1 MSRDA
6 EDHGR
11 NLERVYGPL
20 TWTLYEQLDVSSNP
34 RSPDWLR
41 GLAAGLLPP
50 DGSVLDAG
58 CRDAAHLIQLA
69 RDLPGITGVGVE
81 PVPVHV
87 RAAEEAVV
95 AAGLSD
101 RVKIILGEIATV
113 AGQGRTFDLVWC
125 RDVLE
130 QVADLPGAVADL
142 ARLTGPAGLLVV
154 FTTVTTEL
162 LAPAEAALLGH
173 HLGNVAANLSRDAVE
188 AAFTAAGLA
197 TVATHEIG
205 TEWREWSEE
214 RGRPVSK
221 ALLRLA
227 RLRRDRARFV
237 AAHGAEIVAHVE
249 ANLHWEAYQFLGKL
263 LPIVYVLRPEPDH

>member
-1 MSRDA
+1 MIRDA
-6 EDHGR
+6 EQHGR

-34 RSPDWLR
+34 RSPEWLR

-58 CRDAAHLIQLA
+58 CRDAAHLVQLA
-69 RDLPGITGVGVE
+69 HDHPEITAVGVE
-81 PVPVHV
+81 PVPIHV
-87 RAAEEAVV
+87 RAAEEAVA

-101 RVKIILGEIATV
+101 RVIIIGGEIATV

-130 QVADLPGAVADL
+130 QVADLPTAVVDL
-142 ARLTGPAGLLVV
+142 AKLTRPDGSLLV
-154 FTTVTTEL
+154 FTTVATDAL
-162 LAPAEAALLGH
+162 GPADAALLGH
-173 HLGNVAANLSRDAVE
+173 HLGNVPENLSRAAVE
-188 AAFTAAGLA
+188 SAFAAAGLR

-205 TEWREWSEE
+205 TEWREWAEE
-214 RGRPVSK
+214 RHRPAST
-221 ALLRLA
+221 ALLRLG

-249 ANLHWEAYQFLGKL
+249 ANLHWETFQFLGKL
-263 LPIVYVLRPEPDH
+263 LPIVYVLRPASGH